1 MEEQNELTETT
12 VVDEQPVI
20 DPVELTE
27 EQKYNRA
34 IERMAEFIMEVAT
47 YDEENTKNSMKVRS
61 YFAEAKNFL
70 TFFNKNELN
79 KKTVYHNTKALYQKI
94 DKLFSHKTVDG
105 FEEECKNLFIGKTY
119 KLVLETGKKNHNLC
133 LSMTYR
139 NCCSITFHH
148 VEKDIDSK
156 ARFFESIFYC
166 LFLKVFCHV
175 ADKPIQDNIYDLI
188 DEYETELEAIDIDTD
203 GPIEFDPA
211 NNDFIQNTLDNL
223 GDDGVLDEILDVAQK
238 SGFKVDDPNVSPG
251 EINEQMANFKQFTS
265 NNPDMKNQM
274 KKILKS
280 VNLADFNTPQM
291 RKLAANMARKMK

>member
-1 MEEQNELTETT
+1 MEDSIPDN
-12 VVDEQPVI
+12 VDQPII

-47 YDEENTKNSMKVRS
+47 YNEENVKNTMKVRS

-70 TFFNKNELN
+70 MFFHKNELN
-79 KKTVYHNTKALYQKI
+79 KKTIYHNTRALYQKI
-94 DKLFSHKTVDG
+94 DKLFTHKTTDG

-133 LSMTYR
+133 LSMAYR
-139 NCCSITFHH
+139 NCCSISLHH
-148 VEKDIDSK
+148 VEKEIDSK

-175 ADKPIQDNIYDLI
+175 ADDPVKDNIYDLI
-188 DEYETELEAIDIDTD
+188 DEYETELESIDIDTD
-203 GPIEFDPA
+203 KPIEFDMI
-211 NNDFIQNTLDNL
+211 NDDFLKTTLNNL

-238 SGFKVDDPNVSPG
+238 SGFNVSDPSISPG
-251 EINEQMANFKQFTS
+251 EVNEQMDNFKQFTA
-265 NNPDMKNQM
+265 NNPDMKAQM

-280 VNLADFNTPQM
+280 VNLAEFNTPQM